1 MTLSPG
7 MCSSGVAKR
16 QPKVILVSFDILEKV
31 LNRGGKPDLYHPY
44 ASALQ

>member
-1 MTLSPG
+1 VTPSPG

-16 QPKVILVSFDILEKV
+16 QPNVILVNFGILEKA
-31 LNRGGKPDLYHPY
+31 LNRGGKPDLYPPY